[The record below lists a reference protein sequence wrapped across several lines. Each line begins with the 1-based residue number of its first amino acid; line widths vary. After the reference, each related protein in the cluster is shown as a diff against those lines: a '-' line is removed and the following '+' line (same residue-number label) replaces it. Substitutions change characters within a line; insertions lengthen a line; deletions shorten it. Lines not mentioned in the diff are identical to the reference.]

1 MPQIR
6 KYANA
11 AERQAAYRQ
20 RCAQG
25 QQSKAVPQTPGYRR
39 WNAMKAQALSLLEQ
53 IAFEMQRYYNQ
64 RSDAWQE
71 SERAETFVEQM
82 DTLGQ
87 IADELRDGAS
97 L

>member
-25 QQSKAVPQTPGYRR
+25 QQFKAISQTPGYRR

-53 IAFEMQRYYNQ
+53 IASEMQCYCNQ
-64 RSDAWQE
+64 RSDAWQD
-71 SERAETFVEQM
+71 SERGETFVDQM
-82 DTLGQ
+82 DTLEQ
-87 IADELRDGAS
+87 IANELREGAS
-97 L
+97 I